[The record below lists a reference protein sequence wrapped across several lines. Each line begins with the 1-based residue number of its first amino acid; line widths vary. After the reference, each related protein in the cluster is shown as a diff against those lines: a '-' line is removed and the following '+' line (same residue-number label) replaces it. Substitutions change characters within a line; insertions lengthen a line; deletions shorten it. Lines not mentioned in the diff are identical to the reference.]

1 MLNLYSKTVV
11 IIFLTGCAFL
21 FFSCRTPGSSL
32 RSFSG
37 ETLAFKWTDILDD
50 SISIIRNNNTT
61 IYRLPSYHSV
71 STANLNKEGGVIS
84 EELKTTLV
92 FSYFLHK
99 EKEISGLMY
108 DSVNAGTYS
117 EKLLVDSVLSKHA
130 FKGGFNC
137 LDNNKKKIAVVEEGD
152 YSIETYIPAI
162 NVSSSYD
169 TTYLHFSKK
178 LKDLKY
184 SFSPE
189 LDRDRNSK
197 LFRIKHVRNP
207 VISPEG
213 KTLVP
218 RIEYS
223 FDLKRMKVENKNPL
237 QSLIDR
243 FSKIEV
249 Q

>member
-1 MLNLYSKTVV
+1 M
-11 IIFLTGCAFL
+11 
-21 FFSCRTPGSSL
+21 
-32 RSFSG
+32 
-37 ETLAFKWTDILDD
+37 DD
-50 SISIIRNNNTT
+50 SISIIRNNKTT

-71 STANLNKEGGVIS
+71 SIASLNKEGDVIS

-162 NVSSSYD
+162 KNSSSYD
-169 TTYLHFSKK
+169 TTYLYFSKE

-189 LDRDRNSK
+189 LDRERHAK

-207 VISPEG
+207 VMSAEG

-218 RIEYS
+218 RIEYL
-223 FDLKRMKVENKNPL
+223 FDLKRMKVGNEKPLKNL
-237 QSLIDR
+237 VNR
-243 FSKIEV
+243 FSLTNKSLNKELKIKKAGH
-249 Q
+249 